1 MKSTPGMVVACRQR
15 QWVVLP
21 SENPDLVRLRPLS
34 GNESQICGVYL
45 PLEKS
50 AIASAEFPLP
60 KATELGDQEAS
71 QLLFNAARLSLRS
84 GAGPFRCLGRLSVCP
99 RPYQL
104 VPLLMA
110 LRLETIRLLIAD
122 DVGIG
127 KTIEAGL
134 ILREMLDRGEIKRI
148 AVLCPPQLCDQWQR
162 ELKQKFHIDAVV
174 VRSGTVANL
183 QRSLPSLDHHVFSY
197 YPHIIVSLDYAKSDR
212 RRASFLTH
220 CPDLVRSWHEYA
232 QEKFNRL
239 QNRYDKRFGMSFSIV
254 FMGWI

>member
-1 MKSTPGMVVACRQR
+1 
-15 QWVVLP
+15 
-21 SENPDLVRLRPLS
+21 
-34 GNESQICGVYL
+34 
-45 PLEKS
+45 
-50 AIASAEFPLP
+50 
-60 KATELGDQEAS
+60 
-71 QLLFNAARLSLRS
+71 
-84 GAGPFRCLGRLSVCP
+84 
-99 RPYQL
+99 
-104 VPLLMA
+104 
-110 LRLETIRLLIAD
+110 
-122 DVGIG
+122 
-127 KTIEAGL
+127 
-134 ILREMLDRGEIKRI
+134 MLDRGEIKRI